1 MARTKTQAVETA
13 QNNTEFNV
21 YNYVKGLIV
30 KSVFE
35 NTDEIKMRASNNQ
48 VLDWLQKVGA
58 IGSYQINVDDTNI
71 DEEGKRFVCVKIKNV
86 NLKATAKSKEGKD
99 FNVFSL
105 QTIGHYYLQSLK

>member
-1 MARTKTQAVETA
+1 MARTTKKPAEVQTER
-13 QNNTEFNV
+13 EFNV

-35 NTDEIKMRASNNQ
+35 KSDEIRMRASNNQ

-71 DEEGKRFVCVKIKNV
+71 DEEGKRFVRVTLKDV

-105 QTIGHYYLQSLK
+105 QTIGYYALQNM